1 MEKIMTTS
9 MINVKTTE
17 KEFKEWKEAI
27 LAKVKSNFPSILAKH
42 EQVQN
47 SLKKSNEY
55 TLKLMNEM
63 NELENDEFDEVMS
76 NLLSTISR
84 YDYQEHNFSL
94 VSKKDFDL
102 KFKRQEENNI
112 KGFINNNS
120 VAWLKV
126 MDVETTLLKIADKA
140 YEMRKTNIFIP
151 EENYFRLDY
160 RYNKFHFF
168 AEMYNFSDS
177 PLGSKEEYDEKQL
190 PILLKAS
197 EFSEEKVLAFLEE
210 ILKYEVYEALQLEV
224 EKEIKKI
231 VEDTQDGVAN
241 FDVNALNQTKLELV
255 LDFDKN
261 KRLLKNIALAINL
274 TVKDEVILDEKTFNL
289 LKDNPSK
296 MIKVGCLKVSLSKNK
311 SYYSDQKIKIKYDN

>member
-1 MEKIMTTS
+1 MTTS

-17 KEFKEWKEAI
+17 KEFKEWKEAL
-27 LAKVKSNFPSILAKH
+27 LAKVKSQLPSILDKH

-47 SLKKSNEY
+47 TLKKSHEC
-55 TLKLMNEM
+55 TLKLMQEI
-63 NELENDEFDEVMS
+63 NELDNDGFGEIMV
-76 NLLSTISR
+76 NLLSAISK
-84 YDYQEHNFSL
+84 YDYQERGFSL
-94 VSKKDFDL
+94 VNKEDFAL
-102 KFKRQEENNI
+102 KFKKQEENYI
-112 KGFINNNS
+112 KGCVNNNS
-120 VAWLKV
+120 VAWIKV
-126 MDVETTLLKIADKA
+126 MKVMPVLMDIADKA
-140 YEMRKTNIFIP
+140 YDMRKTNIFIP

-261 KRLLKNIALAINL
+261 KRLLKNIALAMNL

>member
-1 MEKIMTTS
+1 MTTS

-55 TLKLMNEM
+55 TLKLMTEM

-160 RYNKFHFF
+160 RYNKFYFF

-241 FDVNALNQTKLELV
+241 FDVNALNHTKIELV